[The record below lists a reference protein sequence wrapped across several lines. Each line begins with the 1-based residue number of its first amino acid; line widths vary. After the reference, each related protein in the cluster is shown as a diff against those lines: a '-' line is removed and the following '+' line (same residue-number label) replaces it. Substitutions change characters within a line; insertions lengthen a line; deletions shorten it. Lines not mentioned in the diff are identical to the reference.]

1 MKVKKKSTEE
11 AGGTTDD
18 AVYIFLTLGL
28 FSFGSTVLTYVH
40 SFPVVKKV
48 SSPQLSKEPRKA
60 IRHG

>member
-28 FSFGSTVLTYVH
+28 FSFGSTVLT
-40 SFPVVKKV
+40 
-48 SSPQLSKEPRKA
+48 
-60 IRHG
+60 